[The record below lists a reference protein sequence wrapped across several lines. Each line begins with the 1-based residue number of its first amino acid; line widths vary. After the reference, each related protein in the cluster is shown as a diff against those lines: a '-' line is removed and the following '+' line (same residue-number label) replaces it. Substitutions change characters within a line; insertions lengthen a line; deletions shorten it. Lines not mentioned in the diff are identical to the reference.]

1 LSTNVGHG
9 LGMKNPNCGKLVK
22 WVYAALYDICTMLK
36 NLFLFAVLL
45 LTPALQAQSTEEK
58 KRLEVPELTDS
69 ELVINGI
76 LDESQWASAAEIPFL
91 DQYFPEPAT
100 PAAGVR
106 SAVKIFYTQKGLY
119 IAAHFEDDRSRILS
133 QLTPRDRVNANTDW
147 LQLIINPFNDGA
159 NDFNFY
165 LSAAGVQGDS
175 RATSSGNEDGSWN
188 AVWNSAVMKKDH
200 YWTAEIF
207 IPYRVLRI
215 PETPSGIQPTPWGF
229 NIKRQIRS
237 DRTTYSWNPIDRN
250 FENESLQSGLL
261 TGIRIENP
269 PLRVSLRPNITTSI
283 QKSGDGP
290 LRNTGTAGADIKI
303 GLNKSFTLDMTL
315 LPDFSQV
322 AFDEQFVNFDAFER
336 QFDENRQFFTEGVN
350 LFNKGGLFYSRRIGG
365 NPKNFTNANLDDLS
379 NTTQSF
385 TRMLNASKIT
395 GTTEKNL
402 SIGVLNALTAANYIT
417 GTDSTGAPVEL
428 LTEPLT
434 NYNVFALDQ
443 RLKGNS
449 SIGLINTNVL
459 RNNTDG
465 PARDANVSALTANLN
480 LFENTHYFNAAFGHS
495 RITDVDEPTSGSSL
509 GWEAG
514 KQSGAWRWEHNLE
527 LISPNFDP
535 NDLGFQR
542 RGNKVHQ
549 NLRLSHQILE
559 PTGRLLR
566 RRHRLGIQYNRLY
579 DPGNFERF
587 HVDYSYFELTK
598 SFLAWGYNVEA
609 RPKEFDYYDP
619 RVWGRYRINPAS
631 FWHNAWVSTDFRNPL
646 AFELRGGQ
654 WWWADYG
661 AQGLYGELEILA
673 RVNDKLNFNAQLELS
688 SNHQIGWAQTVSA
701 DSVGMALRHRRSLSQ
716 SLSGQYLFGPNSYV
730 SLNVRHSWNRIDN
743 EQVFHLEQNGLLT
756 PSLAY
761 EDPDLRI
768 NFLNVDL
775 KYVLWFAPGRELNLL
790 YRASLAN
797 SDNLSDLKYWQ
808 NLQSVGALPSDH
820 LLSLRIVY
828 FLDYAEIVN

>member
-1 LSTNVGHG
+1 
-9 LGMKNPNCGKLVK
+9 MP
-22 WVYAALYDICTMLK
+22 LYTDICAMLK
-36 NLFLFAVLL
+36 NLSLL
-45 LTPALQAQSTEEK
+45 AGLLCTPALLAQSTLPK
-58 KRLEVPELTDS
+58 KRLEVPELSDK
-69 ELVINGI
+69 EMVINGV
-76 LDESQWASAAEIPFL
+76 LDELQWASAGVISTL
-91 DQYFPEPAT
+91 DQFFPEPA
-100 PAAGVR
+100 PAPDNAGSSVHL
-106 SAVKIFYTQKGLY
+106 FYTQKGLY
-119 IAAHFEDDRSRILS
+119 ISAEFKDERAKILS

-175 RATSSGNEDGSWN
+175 RATSSGEEDGSWN
-188 AVWNSAVMKKDH
+188 AVWNSAVIKEDH
-200 YWTAEIF
+200 RWTAEIF

-215 PETPSGIQPTPWGF
+215 PETPSGVRPNAWGF

-237 DRTTYSWNPIDRN
+237 DRTSYSWNPIDRN
-250 FENESLQSGLL
+250 FDNESLQSGLL
-261 TGIRIENP
+261 EGIRIENP
-269 PLRVSLRPNITTSI
+269 PLRVSLRPNLTTSA

-290 LRNTGTAGADIKI
+290 VRSTGTAGADIKI

-395 GTTEKNL
+395 GTTDNNL
-402 SIGVLNALTAANYIT
+402 SIGVLNALTAANFVN
-417 GTDSTGAPVEL
+417 GTDSTGMPVEV
-428 LTEPLT
+428 LTEPMT

-443 RLKGNS
+443 RLGGNS

-459 RNNTDG
+459 RNNTEG
-465 PARDANVSALTANLN
+465 PARDANVSALTTNLN
-480 LFENTHYFNAAFGHS
+480 LLENTHYINAAFAHS
-495 RITDVDEPTSGSSL
+495 RITDVDAPNFGSSL
-509 GWEAG
+509 GWLAG
-514 KQSGAWRWEHNLE
+514 KQSGAWRWEHGLE
-527 LISPNFDP
+527 LITPNFDP

-542 RGNKVHQ
+542 RGNKFHQ
-549 NLRLSHQILE
+549 NVRISHQILE
-559 PTGRLLR
+559 PTSRLLR
-566 RRHRLGIQYNRLY
+566 RRHRLGVQYNRLY
-579 DPGNFERF
+579 DPAKFERF
-587 HVDYSYFELTK
+587 HIEYSYFELTK
-598 SFLAWGYNVEA
+598 GFLAWGYNVET
-609 RPKEFDYYDP
+609 RPAEYDYYDP

-661 AQGLYGELEILA
+661 ARGLYGELQVLA
-673 RVNDKLNFNAQLELS
+673 RINDKLNFKAELELS

-730 SLNVRHSWNRIDN
+730 SLNVRHSWNRIEN
-743 EQVFHLEQNGLLT
+743 EQIFHLEQDGLLSVST
-756 PSLAY
+756 DYS
-761 EDPDLRI
+761 DPDLRI
-768 NFLNVDL
+768 NFLNIDL

-797 SDNLSDLKYWQ
+797 SDNQADLTYWR

-820 LLSLRIVY
+820 LLSLRVVY

>member
-1 LSTNVGHG
+1 
-9 LGMKNPNCGKLVK
+9 MQ
-22 WVYAALYDICTMLK
+22 LYTDICAMLK
-36 NLFLFAVLL
+36 NLSLLAGLLFSTAVL
-45 LTPALQAQSTEEK
+45 AQSDLPK
-58 KRLEVPELTDS
+58 KRLEVPELSDK
-69 ELVINGI
+69 EMVINGV
-76 LDESQWASAAEIPFL
+76 LDEMQWASAGEISTL
-91 DQYFPEPAT
+91 DQFFPEPA
-100 PAAGVR
+100 PAPASAR
-106 SAVKIFYTQKGLY
+106 SNVKLFYTQKGLY
-119 IAAHFEDDRSRILS
+119 IAARFEDDKAKILS

-175 RATSSGNEDGSWN
+175 RATSSGNEDDSWN
-188 AVWNSAVMKKDH
+188 AVWNSAVVREEH
-200 YWTAEIF
+200 RWTAEIF

-215 PETPSGIQPTPWGF
+215 PETPKGTRPNPWGF

-250 FENESLQSGLL
+250 FDNESLQSGLL
-261 TGIRIENP
+261 EGIRVENP
-269 PLRVSLRPNITTSI
+269 PLRVSLRPNLTTSA

-290 LRNTGTAGADIKI
+290 VRSTGTAGADVKI

-350 LFNKGGLFYSRRIGG
+350 LFNKGDLFYSRRIGG
-365 NPKNFTNANLDDLS
+365 NPKNFTNANLSDLS

-395 GTTEKNL
+395 GTTDKNL
-402 SIGVLNALTAANYIT
+402 SIGVLNALTAANFAT
-417 GTDSTGAPVEL
+417 GTDSLGMPVEV

-443 RLKGNS
+443 RIGGNNS
-449 SIGLINTNVL
+449 VGLINTNVL
-459 RNNTDG
+459 RSNTEG
-465 PARDANVSALTANLN
+465 AARDANVTALTANLN
-480 LFENTHYFNAAFGHS
+480 LLENTHYINAAFGHS
-495 RITDVDEPTSGSSL
+495 RITDVDDPSYGSSL

-514 KQSGAWRWEHNLE
+514 KQSGAWRWEHELE
-527 LISPNFDP
+527 VITPDFDP
-535 NDLGFQR
+535 NDLGFQA
-542 RGNKVHQ
+542 RGNKIHQ
-549 NLRLSHQILE
+549 NFRISHQILE
-559 PTGRLLR
+559 PKGRLLR
-566 RRHRLGIQYNRLY
+566 SRHRLGVQYNRLY
-579 DPGNFERF
+579 DPNAFERF
-587 HVDYSYFELTK
+587 HVEYSYFELTK
-598 SFLAWGYNVEA
+598 GFLAWGYNVET
-609 RPKEFDYYDP
+609 RPAEYDYYDP

-661 AQGLYGELEILA
+661 ARGLYGELQILA
-673 RVNDKLNFNAQLELS
+673 RVNDKLNFNAEFELS
-688 SNHQIGWAQTVSA
+688 SNHQLGWAQTVSA

-716 SLSGQYLFGPNSYV
+716 SLSGQYLFGPNSYL
-730 SLNVRHSWNRIDN
+730 SLDVRHSWNRIQN
-743 EQVFHLEQNGLLT
+743 EQIFHLDQDGKL
-756 PSLAY
+756 SLSSAY
-761 EDPDLRI
+761 TDPDLRI
-768 NFLNVDL
+768 NFLNIDL

-797 SDNLSDLKYWQ
+797 SDNQADLQYWR

-820 LLSLRIVY
+820 LLSLRVVY
-828 FLDYAEIVN
+828 FLDYAEIVNELPNLQLL